1 MSKFA
6 ILLGGPLVPTARL
19 KRQLDGAR
27 VIAADGGMAHAA
39 TLKLVPE
46 IWVGD
51 FDSSPKQLLDHWHNV
66 PRQQHPTEKDASD
79 GELAISEALRRGA
92 TALILVGGMGGQ
104 LDHVLAHTGFL
115 VALAKRDI
123 DVFMTSG
130 TEEAWGLA
138 QKLELTD
145 AISGQRISVL
155 PFTDLVGFSISGVKW
170 PLSSRNVKL
179 GTAHTLANVATGPVR
194 LSLTAG
200 SAVVVSYPSATRG

>member
-6 ILLGGPLVPTARL
+6 ILLGGAITPTARL

-27 VIAADGGMAHAA
+27 VIAADGGIVHA
-39 TLKLVPE
+39 TRLNMVPE
-46 IWVGD
+46 IWMGD
-51 FDSSPKQLLDHWHNV
+51 FDSSSKQLLDHWRNV
-66 PRQQHPTEKDASD
+66 PRQQHPVEKDASD

-92 TALILVGGMGGQ
+92 TSLILVGGMGGQ

-130 TEEAWGLA
+130 AEEAWGLA
-138 QKLELTD
+138 HKLELTD
-145 AISGQRISVL
+145 TKSGQRISVL

-170 PLSSRNVKL
+170 PLAGRNVKL
-179 GTAHTLANVATGPVR
+179 GTANTLANVAIGPVK

-200 SAVVVSYPSATRG
+200 SAVVVTYPDSVRG